1 MKMLNI
7 RKTNI
12 LKYIFFLFNCS
23 MIFSVPVFK
32 KNSKKRIICKLI
44 LFSFEI
50 FINLAYICIGICQII
65 ILHSKPRSVANSFM
79 NFVTVMFRFVLS
91 WKLKTLEKY
100 SRKLTASQCI
110 FCKDN
115 KRKIWL
121 YLLWIIYVVLSGI
134 IQSIISFYANAVYN
148 SAFSDFFF
156 RSFDSETYL
165 YASVSAYTISL
176 WLFNIMPMHIFA
188 IYYSFICCHLKNLL
202 GNLIKTLQKVRI
214 VDYPTLYKLTL
225 DTEKIFY
232 LENSNLDILVFIIVL
247 LNGACTY
254 HVITLIMYP
263 KTYES
268 YLHITTFFLLCSST
282 FICFFLMIA
291 SAVKVNDYSAEVSR
305 EIKKLPLN
313 KNSNVTP
320 QLQYFCML
328 QRDMD
333 MKIWGI
339 GSIKR
344 SFIIAA
350 FGTIFT
356 YCILVDGIWAS
367 KK

>member
-1 MKMLNI
+1 MKVFNV
-7 RKTNI
+7 REVNI

-23 MIFSVPVFK
+23 MIFSVPMFK
-32 KNSKKRIICKLI
+32 KNSRKKNICMSI
-44 LFSFEI
+44 LFSFEVL
-50 FINLAYICIGICQII
+50 INLAYICIGISQII
-65 ILHSKPRSVANSFM
+65 ILHSKPRSIANSFM
-79 NFVTVMFRFVLS
+79 NFVTVVFRFVLS
-91 WKLKTLEKY
+91 KKLMTLENY
-100 SRKLTASQCI
+100 SQKLTISQRI
-110 FCKDN
+110 FCEDN
-115 KRKIWL
+115 KWKMCL
-121 YLLWIIYVVLSGI
+121 YLMWIIYVVLSNI
-134 IQSIISFYANAVYN
+134 IQTIISIYANVIYK

-156 RSFDSETYL
+156 RFFESEIYL
-165 YASVSAYTISL
+165 YTSASFYTISL
-176 WLFNIMPMHIFA
+176 CLFNLMPMHIFA
-188 IYYSFICCHLKNLL
+188 IYYSFTCCQLKNLL
-202 GNLIKTLQKVRI
+202 SNLIKILQKVHV
-214 VDYPTLYKLTL
+214 VDYSTVYKLTH

-232 LENSNLDILVFIIVL
+232 LANSNLGFIVFIIVL
-247 LNGACTY
+247 LNGASTY
-254 HVITLIMYP
+254 HVITLIIYP
-263 KTYES
+263 QTYES
-268 YLHITTFFLLCSST
+268 YLHITSFSLLCFST

-305 EIKKLPLN
+305 EITKMPLK

-320 QLQYFCML
+320 QFHYFCML

-339 GSIKR
+339 GTIKR